1 MEREPCS
8 QLTMCVFCVCD
19 YRMVTPAKEKE
30 HEQKKLAQQKA
41 RKEKAA
47 QVGHVL
53 LRFHPR
59 LMKG

>member
-1 MEREPCS
+1 
-8 QLTMCVFCVCD
+8 MCVFCVCD